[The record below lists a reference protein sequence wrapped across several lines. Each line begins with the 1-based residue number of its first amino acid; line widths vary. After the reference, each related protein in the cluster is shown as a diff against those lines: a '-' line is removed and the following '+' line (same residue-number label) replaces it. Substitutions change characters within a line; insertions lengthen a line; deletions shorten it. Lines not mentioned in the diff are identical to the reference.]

1 MKSMNWLTM
10 VGGTIP
16 KYAQEIATDLEEAMS
31 SDSGLAEIDSHACAL
46 VAAVAT
52 GNGGLGFE
60 ISMNGPLFKT
70 NEREAAKR
78 VAVLFA
84 YKDTFHTFNSCFE
97 WPGVTSDIN
106 YADTGV
112 TETQYTMYEF
122 AAAVALKNK
131 VFIAERMKN
140 LTSMGVPHSQIL
152 TIAKIA
158 AVIATFPK
166 IVV

>member
-1 MKSMNWLTM
+1 MNWLTM

-16 KYAQEIATDLEEAMS
+16 KYAEDIATNLTEAMS
-31 SDSGLAEIDSHACAL
+31 ADNGLTEIDSHACAL
-46 VAAVAT
+46 AAAVAT

-78 VAVLFA
+78 AAVLFS
-84 YKDTFHTFNSCFE
+84 YKDTLHTFDSCFE
-97 WPGVTSDIN
+97 WPGVTFNVNFSDS
-106 YADTGV
+106 GV
-112 TETQYTMYEF
+112 TETQYAMYEF

-131 VFIAERMKN
+131 VFIVERMKN
-140 LTSMGVPHSQIL
+140 LNSMGVSHSQIL

-158 AVIATFPK
+158 AVISTFTK

>member
-1 MKSMNWLTM
+1 MNWLTM

-31 SDSGLAEIDSHACAL
+31 SDSGLTEIDSHACAL
-46 VAAVAT
+46 AAAVAT

-78 VAVLFA
+78 AATLLS
-84 YKDTFHTFNSCFE
+84 YKDTLYIFNSCFE
-97 WPGVTSDIN
+97 WSGLTPDISYSDSS
-106 YADTGV
+106 V

-140 LTSMGVPHSQIL
+140 LTSMGVPHSQIMA
-152 TIAKIA
+152 ISKIA
-158 AVIATFPK
+158 AVVATFSK